1 MILPQA
7 RIARI
12 SRAMLAAVLA
22 AIVAGLCIC
31 APKIVWGASPELAA
45 AGSFFLPGLGQA
57 ANSDYGK
64 AGLHFGSALVLASQ
78 YSIQVEK
85 EDYILP
91 ADRVDNKNKEID
103 INRTSYEADL
113 WGSALFNLSLYSSFA
128 AYRDG
133 RQALSNQGY
142 ETPAPGESL
151 ADLASAPFQ
160 WDLLIR
166 PTTFVPLL
174 IPLYFALTPPAD
186 EQFLFNPDDS
196 ITREEMAV
204 GFAVRHNMV
213 AVGEEAFFRG
223 LLNNGFSSSFGD
235 TYGLLTSSVIFGLA
249 HQGNAGQ
256 ATAAGAGL
264 FGLYIGY
271 LQQINGYRIDQG
283 VAVHFWW
290 NFLVSVG
297 MLAQRKTDR
306 ELRLL
311 TFYTEF

>member
-1 MILPQA
+1 MILPPA

-22 AIVAGLCIC
+22 AIVAGLCIF

-133 RQALSNQGY
+133 RQAISNQGY
-142 ETPAPGESL
+142 ETPAPGEK
-151 ADLASAPFQ
+151 AYPDLKS
-160 WDLLIR
+160 
-166 PTTFVPLL
+166 VPVPIDMVDVFRRSELVKPV
-174 IPLYFALTPPAD
+174 ID
-186 EQFLFNPDDS
+186 EAIEVGVKYIWLQDGVID
-196 ITREEMAV
+196 EESKAK
-204 GFAVRHNMV
+204 A
-213 AVGEEAFFRG
+213 E
-223 LLNNGFSSSFGD
+223 
-235 TYGLLTSSVIFGLA
+235 
-249 HQGNAGQ
+249 
-256 ATAAGAGL
+256 AAG
-264 FGLYIGY
+264 IPVVM
-271 LQQINGYRIDQG
+271 D
-283 VAVHFWW
+283 
-290 NFLVSVG
+290 
-297 MLAQRKTDR
+297 D
-306 ELRLL
+306 
-311 TFYTEF
+311 